1 MCRELFTCKP
11 VRSQE
16 RPRVG
21 GVCRELFTCK
31 PFRSWERSPVSNVC
45 LELLTCKLSGL
56 GTGPGYKRVD
66 GRPGREGGWRKAC
79 RGGLVENPRKKSP
92 CQACI
97 KPSSQHTNMA
107 AREPNS
113 MVSIPARG
121 FTWYN
126 NNILFV
132 KCCFHNTFEHIRI
145 YFGWPVQYFLR
156 FACEKCCA
164 GQPK

>member
-11 VRSQE
+11 FRSQE

-79 RGGLVENPRKKSP
+79 REASLRILAKSHHARHASNHLASTLTWLHASLTQWFLSP
-92 CQACI
+92 CGALHGSGALRS
-97 KPSSQHTNMA
+97 KENSSRNGGYNAGTMGSYPGHDA
-107 AREPNS
+107 IEPTS
-113 MVSIPARG
+113 
-121 FTWYN
+121 T
-126 NNILFV
+126 
-132 KCCFHNTFEHIRI
+132 
-145 YFGWPVQYFLR
+145 
-156 FACEKCCA
+156 
-164 GQPK
+164 